1 MEKQEKKKRNGLL
14 LKGLLVVVTA
24 LVLQI
29 PMLMLS
35 GLVDDRKDLLDEAS
49 REIGNSRGGEQT
61 INAPKLDIVYEIK
74 TEENGKSKSER
85 VTRSKRA
92 VDANLKG
99 NADVE
104 ILHRSIYEIP
114 VYTASMTIQGKFQL
128 DKADLIS
135 QTGDLRLS
143 LPLDDY
149 KGLKG
154 RPVAV
159 INGKEYLFEIDKD
172 GLYVNVPAQ
181 TLNADLT
188 LDYVIT
194 FKSQGM
200 KSLEFYPNAKNY
212 TVSLTSNYP
221 SPSFKGGFLPSKREV
236 REDGFTAEWV
246 VTEINSFNGYN
257 KSFFVDFHIP
267 ANQYQQTERATK
279 YSFLIVLLVFVAIF
293 FVESI
298 FRCKVNIVQ
307 YIVTG
312 LSLCL
317 FYLLLLSISEY
328 VSFSIAYLIAAV
340 MTTAA
345 LGGYFYGFL
354 KSKTAILFTAAIALL
369 YVFIYILLQM
379 ETGSLLVG
387 SLALFV
393 VLGIIMYF
401 TRNSNLFEP
410 QQPAVI
416 E

>member
-85 VTRSKRA
+85 VTRSKRT

-135 QTGDLRLS
+135 HTGDLRLS

-246 VTEINSFNGYN
+246 VTEINSYNGYN